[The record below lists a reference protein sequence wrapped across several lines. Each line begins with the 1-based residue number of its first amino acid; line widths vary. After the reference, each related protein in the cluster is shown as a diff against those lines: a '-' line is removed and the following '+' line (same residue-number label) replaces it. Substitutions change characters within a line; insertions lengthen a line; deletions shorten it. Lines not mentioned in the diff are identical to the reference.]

1 MLVTLVVA
9 LILITGSANA
19 AAPAGGG
26 GSYDSYC
33 NQIVTFAKKAAGEY
47 NKGNVAGAEASI
59 AKADK
64 AFEDAVAIDPEN
76 PQAYLFMGTFKTN
89 THKYDESIEYFQKA
103 LSMIPE
109 SDKQNR
115 FRIEKSIHSAY
126 YKKYS
131 MLRDRAYDNGNGNV
145 TLAYEYGKLQLQYSP
160 APHRT
165 HHELATLGAMLCE
178 YDDDTNAM
186 CHQSHVY
193 YRIATYSTLQHYN
206 VARSHSL
213 KEAAKM
219 ACMRSDIFLGVWDV
233 EKYNKKD
240 GRLKVD
246 EPVEGLYINK
256 LKGEYNIQG
265 PDGLITSEDQTLG
278 DCSVFIQSED
288 HYFNVAANLFPEV
301 KPKYP
306 PGELD
311 PDESVFSLAQFAGST
326 FYHWMVE
333 GIPKLIAFRF
343 FDPDAHKT
351 RILVPAAPSKDGKTI
366 FPSFITESLK
376 MLRIDENSIIPYMG
390 TGMRGE
396 DGARITTVTWKA
408 QSCPGETMA
417 EDYLARRM
425 CAALPHPKPLK
436 MARDALSVAASVTEA
451 PRAPPK
457 YILIARRGDDVTS
470 RQFNETALIEQLVE
484 ALPEAGYFTY
494 KIVEFYAN
502 KHSLAGALNLF
513 RKATVVVGA
522 HGGALSNLIVSPIGT
537 GVVEIGFQ
545 SVSARHYEHMSA
557 VLGLNY
563 RRVRV
568 TEDPLQRALG
578 APTIEVDF
586 DAVIKATLELLPPPS
601 EEDNAIKANPDLQKG
616 ARTFSKESMEEFNKA
631 PGYESMKE
639 SPNKNGPS
647 TDQAEE
653 LLSEDEEAYEDEE
666 L

>member
-1 MLVTLVVA
+1 MKLVISLLPVLVVVVA
-9 LILITGSANA
+9 LTVLLSGAEA
-19 AAPAGGG
+19 A

-47 NKGNVAGAEASI
+47 NQGNVVGAEASI

-64 AFEDAVAIDPEN
+64 AFADAIAVDPEN

-89 THKYDESIEYFQKA
+89 THKYDDSIEYFQKA

-165 HHELATLGAMLCE
+165 HHELATLGVMLCE
-178 YDDDTNAM
+178 YDDDDTNAM

-206 VARSHSL
+206 VARSHNL

-219 ACMRSDIFLGVWDV
+219 ACMRSDIFLGEWNV
-233 EKYNKKD
+233 EKYDKKD

-311 PDESVFSLAQFAGST
+311 ADEPVLSLAQFAGST

-333 GIPKLIAFRF
+333 GLPKLIAFRF

-351 RILVPAAPSKDGKTI
+351 RILVPATPSKNGKNI

-376 MLRIDENSIIPYMG
+376 LLRVDENDIIPYMG

-396 DGARITTVTWKA
+396 DGAQITTVTWKA
-408 QSCPGETMA
+408 QPCPGETMA

-436 MARDALSVAASVTEA
+436 MARDALSVAASIAEA
-451 PRAPPK
+451 PRGPPK
-457 YILIARRGDDVTS
+457 FILIARRGDDVTS

-494 KIVEFYAN
+494 KIVEFYAS

-513 RKATVVVGA
+513 KKATVIVGA
-522 HGGALSNLIVSPIGT
+522 HGGALSNLIVSPAGT
-537 GVVEIGFQ
+537 GVVEIGFK

-586 DAVIKATLELLPPPS
+586 DAVVKATLELLPPPS
-601 EEDNAIKANPDLQKG
+601 EEDDAIKANPDLQKG

-631 PGYESMKE
+631 PGYGSMKE
-639 SPNKNGPS
+639 TS
-647 TDQAEE
+647 TDQAED
-653 LLSEDEEAYEDEE
+653 LLSEDEDEDEE